1 LLGCAGV
8 DHSSRK
14 RVPHL
19 TAVKNQAFG
28 LYSTALEVPIHRLSA
43 AATMPLLAQHPEVGV
58 LRVQLRENVALQH
71 LTAAHWK
78 VLEPLLEVADVPK
91 GDTLEHQGD
100 HSMEQYFIIEG
111 ILKRVV
117 SNAQGKE
124 MILRFAAETDIDT
137 SYAAWRLKTPIPYSI
152 RAVTR
157 VRAVKLP
164 MQHWVSFLDQHPEIK
179 AEFDLE
185 IMKLMSE
192 VMAHT
197 ITLHLLDASGRLQRF
212 MRKHAE
218 LVERLPKKELA
229 SYLNLSP
236 ETLSRLTRREPG

>member
-1 LLGCAGV
+1 
-8 DHSSRK
+8 
-14 RVPHL
+14 
-19 TAVKNQAFG
+19 
-28 LYSTALEVPIHRLSA
+28 
-43 AATMPLLAQHPEVGV
+43 MPLLPVHSDAKII
-58 LRVQLRENVALQH
+58 RVQLRQNLALRH
-71 LTAAHWK
+71 LSASQWQE
-78 VLEPLLEVADVPK
+78 LEPLLEVEDYAK

-100 HSMEQYFIIEG
+100 HSMEQYFILDG

-137 SYAAWRLKTPIPYSI
+137 SYAAWRLKTPIPYAI
-152 RAVTR
+152 RTVTR
-157 VRAVKLP
+157 VRAAKLS
-164 MQHWVSFLDQHPEIK
+164 MQHWVSFLERHAVIK
-179 AEFDLE
+179 SEFEFE

-218 LVERLPKKELA
+218 LAERLPKKELA

-236 ETLSRLTRREPG
+236 ETLSRLQRRGRV